1 MAAYNEVLVAVVV
14 GEDRRGGMMMIKDKI
29 SVHRNYSRV
38 WVVVVMMMAAVV

>member
-1 MAAYNEVLVAVVV
+1 MIMMYVLVAVVV
-14 GEDRRGGMMMIKDKI
+14 GEDRRGMMMIKDKI